1 MSSWSPPAALDD
13 VAPFRP
19 DALFL
24 PNAVDYEYIQ
34 AFKPYKHGDLPDD
47 WQPIEQ
53 AGKPVIG
60 YSGSLIRRFDYD
72 LFRHLVNVGP
82 TLNLCSSASVM
93 GIAWNAVAS
102 WRLDSP
108 TCIGWG

>member
-1 MSSWSPPAALDD
+1 MADAVLVTARRLDD

-24 PNAVDYEYIQ
+24 PNAVDYDYIQ
-34 AFKPYKHGDLPDD
+34 AFNPYKHGDLPDD

-60 YSGSLIRRFDYD
+60 YSGSLIERFDYD
-72 LFRHLVNVGP
+72 LFRHLVNARAQRECRV
-82 TLNLCSSASVM
+82 TANLSSD
-93 GIAWNAVAS
+93 W
-102 WRLDSP
+102 
-108 TCIGWG
+108 